1 MISRFKAFAAKEL
14 HKHKMFT
21 VCGLIF
27 ERILMRFPLER
38 GAAAAAAAAAQTV
51 LIKKGFP

>member
-1 MISRFKAFAAKEL
+1 
-14 HKHKMFT
+14 
-21 VCGLIF
+21 
-27 ERILMRFPLER
+27 MRFPLER

>member
-38 GAAAAAAAAAQTV
+38 GAAAAAAAAQTV